1 MIQVFHIGLTG
12 VGRTAERDPAV
23 EDRALC
29 AAECVPLDTAGTVT
43 ETFDHRDDF
52 LGRTAQEH
60 LICTL
65 RRILRQVAVTMQVVV
80 VAVVIEQQLNRT
92 AAVGSKPAVSAADFL
107 FAEMLQKCQ
116 RCPAGF
122 GQTVHGHQ
130 AKAAVEQ
137 GRLQQRTF
145 LD

>member
-1 MIQVFHIGLTG
+1 MHS
-12 VGRTAERDPAV
+12 AENSASGCG
-23 EDRALC
+23 DRC
-29 AAECVPLDTAGTVT
+29 
-43 ETFDHRDDF
+43 
-52 LGRTAQEH
+52 
-60 LICTL
+60 
-65 RRILRQVAVTMQVVV
+65 QVVV

-137 GRLQQRTF
+137 GRLRSGRSSIKSESVQ
-145 LD
+145 